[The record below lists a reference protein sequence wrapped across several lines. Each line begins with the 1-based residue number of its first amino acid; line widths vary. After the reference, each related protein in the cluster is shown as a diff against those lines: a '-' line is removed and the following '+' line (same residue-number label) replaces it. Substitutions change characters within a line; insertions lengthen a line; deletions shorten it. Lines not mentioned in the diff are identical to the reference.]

1 MASDC
6 DGNGDKGGTQES
18 GTSFA
23 KEPSVEIEKKIDTPV
38 HSKEDENQAAIT
50 NKALV
55 DRIDRTDRWM
65 IGLTA
70 VIAAGGIVSAIIF
83 GMQLIAMQGQLDE
96 MKQSF
101 APDRA
106 YVFSSKFEGYD
117 KSPIQPG
124 AVVTFWFNNFGRTPA
139 ILTIPPGAKCAYS
152 AQGFHPLSFKA
163 DDANLVTTSGRLPE
177 GFIIPL
183 DKPFG
188 PFRAQLE
195 ATAEQIGKARNGIGR
210 IYCQAVIGYADMR
223 DILHESHT
231 CFFFDFS
238 VSDFHLCPE
247 KGANHHS

>member
-1 MASDC
+1 LDDRKTSEPH
-6 DGNGDKGGTQES
+6 NPPPPQTQPNWIVRRVQEIKGYLQERR
-18 GTSFA
+18 A
-23 KEPSVEIEKKIDTPV
+23 KKKKQNP
-38 HSKEDENQAAIT
+38 
-50 NKALV
+50 V
-55 DRIDRTDRWM
+55 DRAATSTARATWAIAV
-65 IGLTA
+65 LTA
-70 VIAAGGIVSAIIF
+70 VTIGVGWSQYRIF
-83 GMQLIAMQGQLDE
+83 DRQLTVMQGQLDE

-139 ILTIPPGAKCAYS
+139 ILTIPPGAKCAYL

-163 DDANLVTTSGRLPE
+163 ADPNLVTTSGRLPE
-177 GFIIPL
+177 GFIIPI

-188 PFRAQLE
+188 PVRAEME
-195 ATAEQIGKARNGIGR
+195 ATAEQIRKARNGIGR
-210 IYCQAVIGYADMR
+210 IYCQAMIGYADMR
-223 DILHESHT
+223 DMLHESHT
-231 CFFFDFS
+231 CFFYDFS